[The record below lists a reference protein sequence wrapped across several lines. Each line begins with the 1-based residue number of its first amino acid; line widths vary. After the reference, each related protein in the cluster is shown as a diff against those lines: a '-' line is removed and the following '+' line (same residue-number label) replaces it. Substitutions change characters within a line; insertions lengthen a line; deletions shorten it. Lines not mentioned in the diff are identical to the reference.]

1 MQQEIRLATFNV
13 RNLVLP
19 EIAYYDDLPAYTQEE
34 YQAKTTWIA
43 QRIDLCDA
51 DIIGFQEI
59 FSKKALSDVMAK
71 TQRYRHATLICF
83 DQNNPPAILKPQV
96 ALLTRFPLAGS
107 PQTHRN
113 FPKKFQIT
121 LPITVTVINQFSRP
135 VLEAPVLLPN
145 GQILNIYVVHL
156 KSKRPDFI
164 RFTAKPDPYQYGLAA
179 LRSLMRRAAD
189 ALGVRTL
196 VSEFRQ
202 DNALPVA
209 ILGDFNDFS
218 QAVSTC
224 IITGEEHESDHSLSP
239 FYRRY
244 ECVDIQTEPETRN
257 GEIARFMEADGTPRI
272 DHIFVSEE
280 FTETSGYLT
289 GRVKNMIY
297 LQNEGNPDR
306 PELSD
311 HNLAVVTIEL
321 R

>member
-1 MQQEIRLATFNV
+1 
-13 RNLVLP
+13 
-19 EIAYYDDLPAYTQEE
+19 
-34 YQAKTTWIA
+34 
-43 QRIDLCDA
+43 
-51 DIIGFQEI
+51 
-59 FSKKALSDVMAK
+59 
-71 TQRYRHATLICF
+71 
-83 DQNNPPAILKPQV
+83 
-96 ALLTRFPLAGS
+96 
-107 PQTHRN
+107 
-113 FPKKFQIT
+113 
-121 LPITVTVINQFSRP
+121 
-135 VLEAPVLLPN
+135 
-145 GQILNIYVVHL
+145 
-156 KSKRPDFI
+156 
-164 RFTAKPDPYQYGLAA
+164 
-179 LRSLMRRAAD
+179 MRRAAD

-239 FYRRY
+239 FYRLY
-244 ECVDIQTEPETRN
+244 DCFDIQTEPETRN